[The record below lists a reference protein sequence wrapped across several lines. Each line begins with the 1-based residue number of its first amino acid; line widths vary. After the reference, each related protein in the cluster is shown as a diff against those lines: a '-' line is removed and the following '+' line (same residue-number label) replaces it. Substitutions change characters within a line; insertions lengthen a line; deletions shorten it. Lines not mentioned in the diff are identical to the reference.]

1 MLLLS
6 CEFSLPSG
14 FPAVILTT
22 ACWSSREINVG
33 ESDCSWRTLGRA
45 LWVNCLRVGGLYAAC
60 YQTVNAWLL
69 MPYLVFNL
77 NYLHVLCQRY
87 YEGYIEKSQL
97 MWCPAVWNTKHV
109 YIWRIWLIRQ
119 SDNQVKFKSAGEL
132 QPQLYIVSPGHLE
145 FPEELKEDNWGLL
158 VCYKTHC
165 SGPFLKFSACY
176 QFVEK
181 FT

>member
-14 FPAVILTT
+14 FAAVILTT

-109 YIWRIWLIRQ
+109 YIGRIWLIRQ
-119 SDNQVKFKSAGEL
+119 SDTHSLTAAL
-132 QPQLYIVSPGHLE
+132 DQLRVVASSTSNDPGPRSRQHQQI
-145 FPEELKEDNWGLL
+145 G
-158 VCYKTHC
+158 
-165 SGPFLKFSACY
+165 
-176 QFVEK
+176 QRQI
-181 FT
+181 